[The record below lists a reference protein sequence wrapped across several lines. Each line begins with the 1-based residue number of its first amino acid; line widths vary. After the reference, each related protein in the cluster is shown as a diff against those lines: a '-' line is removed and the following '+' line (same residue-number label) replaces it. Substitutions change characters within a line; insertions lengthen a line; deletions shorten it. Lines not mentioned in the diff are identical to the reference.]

1 MKKIIALLLAL
12 MMILSFTAIV
22 SADGTA
28 AEEASAA
35 IAAVGNYVVYGGI
48 ERKALIDTAR
58 EKVNALS
65 EEEKTAIANDIKTL
79 EDYENKYSTATSN
92 GTLTEVSL
100 KGNATVTEFGT
111 YKKSTDE
118 FVKNFTGHGWR
129 EMLVDGK
136 VTNKTENGTSN
147 ETYVAGDWSLTEI
160 TQNED
165 GTDTR
170 AYNSDYYGR
179 ITLELNSEEKL
190 SGIRVYT
197 RKDDNRATYQLTA
210 AAKDVVIEA
219 YDNDGNVYKAANV
232 AEPYI
237 AKTPGTGNTTTRPEY
252 TDVDFAYLDYNIDK
266 TLTGVK
272 KIVIKYNSMWDKD
285 NPHWGAEEIRLL
297 SDTKKTEY
305 SIVDIVTQSAVEAI
319 DAVAEYPVYGGIE
332 RVKLIA
338 EAEAKIEKLTPSQK
352 ESIQAKITA
361 LDEYKSLKDASL
373 AKVSELNTVGN
384 MTVFDAATY
393 KVGDSARLKD
403 LSGLWNKA
411 KLTDGVV
418 TKSSEPG
425 TSDKN
430 YVHGNFAMRGDINA
444 HTQEEGY
451 YLKITLDF
459 ATPQSLSGI
468 RFYAAKADGDTWYFT
483 NGNASKATFELYSDD
498 DTCYSTGILYP
509 KDPKENGY
517 SNSAVFTDFVFE
529 NSYGTYAVTDAKK
542 IVINIWKLYNDNAH
556 WKAEEIRAIKH
567 VGASE
572 KTVADLKNDELASE
586 AAAVIAAI
594 NAIDSRVT
602 GSVEQK
608 KGIAAARAA
617 YDALSNDAA
626 GKVTNYSTLTAAEV
640 AYKDET
646 VKEIEASLTGS
657 AHSDHRASHDH
668 SDLGYNNG
676 GTEDGVYSTTNLFD
690 NKISAENVLGKD
702 SAFMR
707 GDFSVFGRANEY
719 LYITI
724 NTESVDSFS
733 GIRLYT
739 RKRDKETTYDAGAVP
754 SKVKVALYSSDTVY
768 VSTGIVVPTVKTG
781 TNAKE
786 NMYYDIPL
794 TFNGET
800 VKCTG
805 ITKIV
810 LTLTEL
816 NGDNK
821 WGAFGAEELRLLN
834 DEKVTATKTVSD
846 IAKTLVKLST
856 PTFESGVYDNG
867 TGIIRFFT
875 TFESIADGTE
885 IESFGTYA
893 HVDSVSKENT
903 CATYEGVTP
912 KVNDNF
918 SVDVKNIPAGYFD
931 KPVFALS
938 FVKIKGYNNLIIS
951 GTSTG
956 AKVNTDNKLK

>member
-1 MKKIIALLLAL
+1 MKKIIALLLAI

-35 IAAVGNYVVYGGI
+35 IAAIGNYVVYGGI

-58 EKVNALS
+58 AKVNALS
-65 EEEKTAIANDIKTL
+65 EKEQTAIAKDIKTL
-79 EDYENKYSTATSN
+79 EDYENKYKTATSN

-147 ETYVAGDWSLTEI
+147 VTYVAGDWSLTEI
-160 TQNED
+160 TKNED

-237 AKTPGTGNTTTRPEY
+237 AKTPGTGNTTTLPEY
-252 TDVDFAYLDYNIDK
+252 TDVDYAYLDYNIDK

-272 KIVIKYNSMWDKD
+272 KIVIKYNSMWDKN

-338 EAEAKIEKLTPSQK
+338 EAEAKIAKLTASQK
-352 ESIQAKITA
+352 ESIQEKITEFN
-361 LDEYKSLKDASL
+361 DYKSLKDASL

-384 MTVFDAATY
+384 MKATEVATY
-393 KVGDSARLKD
+393 TTADNTFFENRGNNNNL
-403 LSGLWNKA
+403 
-411 KLTDGVV
+411 LTDGTV
-418 TKSSEPG
+418 TKSTDPG
-425 TSDKN
+425 QSGVNFDGIDWALKDTT
-430 YVHGNFAMRGDINA
+430 GNF
-444 HTQEEGY
+444 
-451 YLKITLDF
+451 YLKIKLSFT
-459 ATPQSLSGI
+459 TPETLSGI
-468 RFYAAKADGDTWYFT
+468 RFYARKGDKGTWYFT
-483 NGNASKATFELYSDD
+483 DGNASQATFELYDNSGK
-498 DTCYSTGILYP
+498 CYKTGVLLPRTSI
-509 KDPKENGY
+509 DNVFAEA
-517 SNSAVFTDFVFE
+517 AVVNDFAFA
-529 NSYGTYAVTDAKK
+529 NADGAFAVTDASQ
-542 IVINIWKLYNDNAH
+542 IVINIPKLYNNNIH
-556 WKAEEIRAIKH
+556 FGAEEIRAIKH
-567 VGASE
+567 TGAVE
-572 KTVADLKNDELASE
+572 KSVADLKNDELKDE
-586 AAAVIAAI
+586 AQTAVLAI

-602 GSVEQK
+602 GSVEEK

-617 YDALSNDAA
+617 YDALSDEAKAA
-626 GKVTNYSTLTAAEV
+626 VTNYGTLTEIES
-640 AYKDET
+640 AYNASS
-646 VKEIEASLTGS
+646 VKEIEADLTGS

-724 NTESVDSFS
+724 NTESVGSFS

-781 TNAKE
+781 TNGKE

-816 NGDNK
+816 KGDNK
-821 WGAFGAEELRLLN
+821 WGAFGAEELRLLD
-834 DEKVTATKTVSD
+834 DETVTETKTVSD
-846 IAKTLVKLST
+846 IAETLVTLST

-893 HVDSVSKENT
+893 QGDSVSKENT

-956 AKVNTDNKLK
+956 AKVNAKNKLK